1 MKKHIAILIISAFI
15 QAFFAIAAFALVEV
29 GSSRQ
34 EVVAAFG
41 EPSGSMTSGNEEI
54 LSYPGGMIV
63 IVDGKVDSL
72 DKDFSQRLEIR
83 KEENQF
89 NTQQKEKGLVQ
100 HQGQWVT
107 LDEKQ
112 SAESQK
118 KLGQPIMVFND
129 GGAEITVDQILVPG
143 KITIIDF
150 YADWCPP
157 CKKLSPFLEKLAKSD
172 KDVYLRKVNIIKWGT
187 PVTKQFSINSVPDV
201 RVFDRYGRMVGR
213 PTYDFNEIL
222 SNVQRSK

>member
-1 MKKHIAILIISAFI
+1 MKKYISLIIVISLI
-15 QAFFAIAAFALVEV
+15 QIFFVKAVFAIVEV

-34 EVVAAFG
+34 EVIDAFG
-41 EPSGSMTSGNEEI
+41 EPSGAMTSGNQEI

-72 DKDFSQRLEIR
+72 DKDFRQRLEIR
-83 KEENQF
+83 KQENIF
-89 NTQQKEKGLVQ
+89 NDQQEKKGLVQ

-107 LDEKQ
+107 PNEKQ
-112 SAESQK
+112 SAEYQK
-118 KLGQPIMVFND
+118 KLGQPIIVINNS
-129 GGAEITVDQILVPG
+129 GAEITVEQILVPG

-157 CKKLSPFLEKLAKSD
+157 CKKLSPYLEKLAQSD
-172 KDVYLRKVNIIKWGT
+172 NDVYLRKVNILKWGT
-187 PVTKQFSINSVPDV
+187 PVTKQFSINSIPDV
-201 RVFDRYGRMVGR
+201 RVFDRYGRLVGR
-213 PTYDFNEIL
+213 PTHDFNEIL